1 MPDVIIDVHVRAG
14 ARERSLQDDGAG
26 VIKIKTPVAP
36 EKGKANRDV
45 VDMLAEH
52 FKVPKSCVI
61 LLRGES
67 ASRKKFKIMA

>member
-1 MPDVIIDVHVRAG
+1 MPDLIITVQVRAG
-14 ARERSLQDDGAG
+14 ARERSLQDDGSG

-52 FKVPKSCVI
+52 FNVARSCVV

-67 ASRKKFKIMA
+67 ASKKKFKIIA